1 MDMIEENVKL
11 YDCMKRSEKQF
22 IVEVSAILTWDMAT
36 SIDWHLQVKELAC
49 DTFKHR
55 FKVKGLPREKAVVQ
69 QFLMVRKTNRSQQ
82 QALHVYSHRG
92 TFFHFTLF
100 LFFSSFSL
108 SPFPPF
114 TFPSPLFLFSLPS
127 SLSTSFLP
135 LSLPKNGTQL
145 NVVQPV
151 QLDLASQWMHRRTA
165 DSFLSRM
172 EQRKKTWAV
181 RVVEGEEGEPPTAK
195 QPKTEGQ
202 NKKKKK
208 KTP

>member
-82 QALHVYSHRG
+82 QALHVYSHIG
-92 TFFHFTLF
+92 TFFHFTLSRFFF
-100 LFFSSFSL
+100 LLFLSPLSHPSLFPLPSSYSLFPPLSLLLFSL
-108 SPFPPF
+108 SL
-114 TFPSPLFLFSLPS
+114 SPRMV
-127 SLSTSFLP
+127 
-135 LSLPKNGTQL
+135 L
-145 NVVQPV
+145 N
-151 QLDLASQWMHRRTA
+151 
-165 DSFLSRM
+165 
-172 EQRKKTWAV
+172 
-181 RVVEGEEGEPPTAK
+181 
-195 QPKTEGQ
+195 
-202 NKKKKK
+202 
-208 KTP
+208 